1 MTDGVLIE
9 VQWLDIKDSRSERN
23 YDCVLVAGYY
33 LKTKPKT
40 YWLPLHQTHSSGY
53 SFMIVPFS
61 VSQNNLKLSIAELI
75 LLKISG
81 EFT

>member
-1 MTDGVLIE
+1 MVDGFLIE
-9 VQWLDIKDSRSERN
+9 VQWLDIIRSERN

-40 YWLPLHQTHSSGY
+40 YWLPLHQTHSRGY

-61 VSQNNLKLSIAELI
+61 ESHKTI
-75 LLKISG
+75 
-81 EFT
+81 